1 MFLPDAAHTKASFI
15 AKLWGFSYG
24 LSWEADELRKLN
36 SNGVEYIHIRVATAG
51 QFKATKSSGPLHS
64 ETTGI

>member
-1 MFLPDAAHTKASFI
+1 
-15 AKLWGFSYG
+15 
-24 LSWEADELRKLN
+24 LRKMN
-36 SNGVEYIHIRVATAG
+36 SNGVEYIYIKVATAG